1 MSKNKTVPN
10 DTPVSDFLAQVSP
23 ESKRQDAEDI
33 LAMMSELSGEPATL
47 WGGSIIGFG
56 QYHYRYDSGR
66 EGDFM
71 RVGFS
76 PRKANFS
83 LYIMGG
89 FENHQH
95 LLDQLGKH
103 KLGKSCLYINK
114 LADIDQQVLRQLI
127 SDSLAHMQQRY
138 PES

>member
-10 DTPVSDFLAQVSP
+10 DTSVSDYLAQVTP
-23 ESKRQDAEDI
+23 ESKRQDAETI
-33 LAMMSELSGEPATL
+33 AAIMSELSGQPATL

-56 QYHYRYDSGR
+56 QYHYRYESGR

-76 PRKANFS
+76 PRKNNFS

-89 FENHQH
+89 FDEHAT
-95 LLDQLGKH
+95 LLKQLGKH
-103 KLGKSCLYINK
+103 KLGKSCLYIK
-114 LADIDQQVLRQLI
+114 QLADVDQQVLRQLI
-127 SDSLAHMQQRY
+127 SDSLSHMQKRY